1 MLVPLQQDTIQA
13 SIQDSKNLPPLGWI
27 AEVDSGCRAI
37 SIQHGSRVEHGRRW
51 IVEGVWDGPFGATFD
66 QCAHL
71 FGSGVKVGNESI
83 TFVPSCALV
92 DRLVWADHNGALIV
106 SNSLAL
112 LLAKTGARL
121 ISGESYDESLYAVG
135 SGIDS
140 YDDEIPTTAGPVH
153 QLYYHN
159 LVVKAGKRLL
169 QPKDQ
174 PREIASYEQYESL
187 VLEAIDRLRQN
198 IADPYR
204 RIPVQSLATISRG
217 YDSTAVCTLARNA
230 GLRRCYTARR
240 SNSLV
245 PAIVSRAATD
255 DDGTVVA
262 EALGL
267 EARALEPSLLNELY
281 FLAGSDEPEFIFDQL
296 AADTEAAGG
305 VSAVFTGYH
314 GDMLWRLHAFS
325 DHRATQIIRHDM
337 SGLNLCEVRL
347 KAGFFNVPL
356 TFLFARS
363 QASIGRISRSDEMKP
378 WRTGTDYDR
387 PIPRRLLTTAGVDG
401 SLFGQRKKAVVQRP
415 DLPRTRELRED
426 FLRWLQQ
433 NTRISP
439 KVVVATALLN
449 ALWTVPV
456 QAFKRSRW
464 RLKPIV
470 RPADI
475 RARLYVW
482 AVNRLAAQYAS
493 RLSSGRKHGAW
504 IGNAKDRPG
513 TVNRHE
519 VSPSGIQTSDRDMPV

>member
-1 MLVPLQQDTIQA
+1 MQVQPQQDIIQV
-13 SIQDSKNLPPLGWI
+13 SIEENENLPPLGWI
-27 AEVDSGCRAI
+27 AEVDLSCHAI
-37 SIQHGSRVEHGRRW
+37 SIQHGSRVEHGSRW
-51 IVEGVWDGPFGATFD
+51 IVEGVWDGSFGGAFD
-66 QCAHL
+66 RCAHL
-71 FGSGVKVGNESI
+71 FGSGVRVGDESI

-92 DRLVWADHNGALIV
+92 DRLVWADRNGALIV

-121 ISGESYDESLYAVG
+121 ISGASYEDSLYAVG

-140 YDDEIPTTAGPVH
+140 YNDEILTTSGPVH

-159 LVVKAGKRLL
+159 LEVRAGGRTLR
-169 QPKDQ
+169 PKDS
-174 PREIASYEQYESL
+174 PREIASYEEYESL
-187 VLEAIDRLRQN
+187 VLGAVERLRQN
-198 IADPYR
+198 MTDHQR
-204 RIPVQSLATISRG
+204 RLPVQALATISRG
-217 YDSTAVCTLARNA
+217 YDSPAVCAWARRA
-230 GLRRCYTARR
+230 GLRRCYTSRR

-245 PAIVSRAATD
+245 PAILSRAATD

-262 EALGL
+262 KALGL
-267 EARALEPSLLNELY
+267 EACALETSLRNELY
-281 FLAGSDEPEFIFDQL
+281 FLAASDEPEFIFDQL
-296 AADTEAAGG
+296 AADTEVAGG
-305 VSAVFTGYH
+305 VSVVFTGYH
-314 GDMLWRLHAFS
+314 GDMLWRLNAFA
-325 DHRATQIIRHDM
+325 DDRATQIIRHDM

-378 WRTGTDYDR
+378 WRTGTAYDR
-387 PIPRRLLTTAGVDG
+387 PIPRRLLTSAGVDG

-415 DLPRTRELRED
+415 DLPQTHELRDD

-433 NTRISP
+433 DARISP
-439 KVVVATALLN
+439 ALVVATALLN

-456 QAFKRSRW
+456 QASKRTGW

-482 AVNRLAAQYAS
+482 AVNRLAAEYAS
-493 RLSSGRKHGAW
+493 RL
-504 IGNAKDRPG
+504 
-513 TVNRHE
+513 
-519 VSPSGIQTSDRDMPV
+519 